1 MAWNT
6 NLRWR
11 LDILQI
17 IGSCLDAFS
26 ILGLTTH
33 KMNCSGIRIASRKTS
48 TQHIVKKNLAL
59 PSRCGKP
66 LKHICFFQ
74 VDNSDLVSLQ
84 GNEPGL
90 DPETEQLITEIE
102 RLTSRALQETNQWTK
117 IFGQPD
123 STVNPGTAGTS
134 TTSGLVV
141 GLTSVT
147 TANTT
152 TATAL
157 DNVDNKA
164 NNNGEI
170 WTLAN

>member
-1 MAWNT
+1 M
-6 NLRWR
+6 
-11 LDILQI
+11 
-17 IGSCLDAFS
+17 
-26 ILGLTTH
+26 
-33 KMNCSGIRIASRKTS
+33 
-48 TQHIVKKNLAL
+48 
-59 PSRCGKP
+59 
-66 LKHICFFQ
+66 KHICFFQ

-152 TATAL
+152 TATTL